1 MTIAAGY
8 TGYADIAG
16 VGGLRFSSASVG
28 IAQDV
33 IIPDMAE
40 GTRYRYGY
48 AMGGAVTQGSIS
60 GPLIAGQ
67 VGALWAAAKAAAM
80 TTVSITYYAGAT
92 ITMECIINSFS
103 FSVSAGDVAQYSMD
117 FMGMSTSGG
126 GGGGGGPVED
136 VLLTWDKI
144 NYGGACEVQAIE
156 VSLSNN
162 CTPVYGLNQS
172 DLWPCTILPGKLT
185 VTGSITYYG
194 IPGDMDAQLQLGGE
208 VNENLI
214 IYDNVPNMDAIYHA
228 VSPSGSVGPVVYTQ
242 NFTCVGD

>member
-8 TGYADIAG
+8 TGYAEVAG
-16 VGGLRFSSASVG
+16 VGLRFSSASVG

-33 IIPDMAE
+33 IVPDMAE

-60 GPLIAGQ
+60 GPLVAGQ
-67 VGALWAAAKAAAM
+67 VADLWDAAKLATM
-80 TTVSITYYAGAT
+80 QTVNITYYTGAT
-92 ITMECIINSFS
+92 ISMECIINSFS

-117 FMGMSTSGG
+117 FMGMSASSGG
-126 GGGGGGPVED
+126 GGGTPPIEE

-144 NYGGACEVQAIE
+144 NYGGSCETQSIE

-162 CTPVYGLNQS
+162 CTPVYGLNQD

-185 VTGSITYYG
+185 VTGSVTSYG
-194 IPGDMDAQLQLGGE
+194 IPGVMDAQAQLTGTAEGT
-208 VNENLI
+208 LD
-214 IYDNVPNMDAIYHA
+214 IYAGIPGMSAIFHA
-228 VSPSGSVGPVVYTQ
+228 ISPSGSVGPVVYTS